1 MNLVENGL
9 LRWVRGQPIALSSA
23 GFAGPVI
30 LFLAGLAAATAA
42 GRGGIG
48 LTPLSYSY
56 AHETLLM
63 ASGRMRDA
71 LTQYVLWPPGYSLIA
86 VPIVWLGV
94 SPIRA
99 TWLIS
104 VAAFGMTVCL
114 TFLLGRRL
122 TSTTGGI
129 LAALLVLFN
138 PEMLD
143 RANIAMSEMLLAAS
157 ILAALL
163 ALDAVYVARS
173 QPDSKFYAA
182 LAVGAGLL
190 LGWPVS
196 VRYIGI
202 LVSLLALGV
211 LVAMLA
217 ASPSRWRLIVGALS
231 VTMLML
237 ALIPLRNV
245 LATGGVTGHP
255 VGGLPADTFASAYSG
270 ALQGIRTLWS
280 FFAERFRRDLVDAAT
295 ALGLVGLCIW
305 SVSRFRRLA
314 VGSLP
319 LVYITALCYVASH
332 TRIDKMNDRFIMP
345 ILPVFVIALVGAV
358 FSLIHLV
365 QGWPSRSWHRAAR
378 WAVLALVIPLGG
390 VGALAA
396 ARGVALVG
404 KGYTP
409 ESDFSP
415 QMVRHI
421 TDHVPPGTMVAAN
434 QMQLGALTLDYGFLM
449 IPWDQPLDNWPRDYG
464 ITPWTRLE
472 ALRVFVEKDVK
483 YVVLFFGPTNG
494 EHVLARY
501 NPGQYVGSSLLTEP
515 LPEVAGV
522 TRLSDG
528 VLVTLADRDQLR
540 ELLSKEPPSGAR
552 PRQ

>member
-1 MNLVENGL
+1 
-9 LRWVRGQPIALSSA
+9 
-23 GFAGPVI
+23 
-30 LFLAGLAAATAA
+30 
-42 GRGGIG
+42 
-48 LTPLSYSY
+48 
-56 AHETLLM
+56 
-63 ASGRMRDA
+63 MRDA

-163 ALDAVYVARS
+163 ALDAVYVAWS
-173 QPDSKFYAA
+173 QPDSTFYAA

-217 ASPSRWRLIVGALS
+217 AAPSRWRLIVGALS

-255 VGGLPADTFASAYSG
+255 VGGLPADTFASAFSG
-270 ALQGIRTLWS
+270 ALQGLRTLWS

-305 SVSRFRRLA
+305 GVSRFRRLA

-345 ILPVFVIALVGAV
+345 ILPVVVIALVGAI
-358 FSLIHLV
+358 FSLIDLV
-365 QGWPSRSWHRAAR
+365 RGWPARSWHRAAR
-378 WAVLALVIPLGG
+378 WAVLALVIPIAG

-404 KGYTP
+404 KRYATSRIMCRP
-409 ESDFSP
+409 A
-415 QMVRHI
+415 RC
-421 TDHVPPGTMVAAN
+421 
-434 QMQLGALTLDYGFLM
+434 
-449 IPWDQPLDNWPRDYG
+449 WPRTRCSYG
-464 ITPWTRLE
+464 RSRSTT
-472 ALRVFVEKDVK
+472 VF
-483 YVVLFFGPTNG
+483 
-494 EHVLARY
+494 
-501 NPGQYVGSSLLTEP
+501 S
-515 LPEVAGV
+515 
-522 TRLSDG
+522 
-528 VLVTLADRDQLR
+528 
-540 ELLSKEPPSGAR
+540 
-552 PRQ
+552 